1 MAYLKFLN
9 SSEVY
14 KCKVIP
20 QDNIV
25 TLKFDSEMEV
35 STAGFDLYLDEKRE
49 TDIGVGFYRAFT
61 TIYRNDKTTAEYN
74 GYQLSSDG
82 SVYEEPEAPEPTEP
96 YAPTLEEVKSAKKAE
111 IQVKANEEIIS
122 GVSES
127 DHSFS
132 YSESDRVSIR
142 NAHEDTLASG
152 NPAIL
157 HDTAGKAVELNADSV
172 HSLYYEQEKNRIEK
186 EAYAEQL
193 VKTIDAM
200 SDKESVQAVTYGAE
214 LQGEYMSAYN
224 SRVETGMRLLDNS
237 ISASKAVQT
246 QAKFA
251 AVNNTDEQALAVK
264 GLYKD
269 WNDDPDGYHYDVDNP
284 EDKRRNYNGGLWN
297 LNKSHDKQ
305 ASWYPGADP
314 TLWMQIVE
322 GRDGTYEDPIPVPD
336 SVKTSGFE
344 YEYGKYYLE
353 NGVIYLAKREGKE
366 DGEKEKLYYP
376 PSELLDQYFVIA

>member
-20 QDNIV
+20 KGNIA
-25 TLKFDSEMEV
+25 TLKFESKTEV
-35 STAGFDLYLDEKRE
+35 STAGFDLYLDEACQ
-49 TDIGVGFYRAFT
+49 TDIGVGFYHAFT
-61 TIYRNDKTTAEYN
+61 TIYRNDDTTAEYN
-74 GYQLSSDG
+74 GYQLSKDG
-82 SVYEEPEAPEPTEP
+82 SVYVETEPAPDPEP
-96 YAPTLEEVKSAKKAE
+96 YVPTLEEVKSAKIAE
-111 IQVKANEEIIS
+111 IKNSVNNEIIS
-122 GVSES
+122 GVSVS
-127 DHSFS
+127 DHDFS
-132 YSESDRVSIR
+132 YENNDRVLIR

-152 NPAIL
+152 SSAIL
-157 HDTAGKAVELNADSV
+157 CDAAGKAVELNADSV
-172 HSLYYEQEKNRIEK
+172 HSLYYGQEKNRIEK

-200 SDKESVQAVTYGAE
+200 TDKESVQAITYGTE
-214 LQGEYMSAYN
+214 LQGEYLSAYN
-224 SRVETGMRLLDNS
+224 SRVETGMQLLNNS
-237 ISASKAVQT
+237 ISASKAVQA

-305 ASWYPGADP
+305 ASWRPGADP
-314 TLWMQIVE
+314 TLWTEIVE
-322 GRDGTYEDPIPVPD
+322 GHDGTYEDPIPVPD